1 MANPIEAPRVLF
13 IDGLPGS
20 GKSTAAQ
27 DIGHRYPR
35 SRIYLESAA
44 DHPLLVGV
52 PDAVGAAFADI
63 HRLHSAQSFAA
74 AALEK
79 LGAFLQTA
87 EHDVL
92 YVFESHP
99 VQSTVRVLLQ
109 MDAPWATIATF
120 WSQLQDSLA
129 PLEPWLLYLRESDPR
144 QAIANTFRARGAD
157 WERYVV
163 EAFQQTPWMIS
174 RGLSGRE
181 GMLFMFVEYGQ
192 CMDRLLR
199 LWRFP
204 ILTLPAQ
211 PASYEARTKVMLD
224 WLRKS
229 GLGD

>member
-109 MDAPWATIATF
+109 MDAPWATIAT
-120 WSQLQDSLA
+120 
-129 PLEPWLLYLRESDPR
+129 YLRESDPR